1 MVLRRTDWLGK
12 RTASH
17 HYRKHIMTKTI
28 TLRTA
33 TLETVAN
40 YRQLAEHAVGAY
52 RASGHRLLAMMS
64 RNLDRSTDRIA
75 PRLAEALRRTNT
87 KVSEV
92 AANGI
97 DSVSA
102 QTERVIELG
111 TASVTSRIDIV
122 ADLVQG
128 IENRYVAT
136 GLQTV
141 ARLSLTGAQ
150 AALIVSE
157 KLAAGADKL
166 ADVVGGRHVRG
177 TKAVARAKTAVRTAR
192 RATAPAKPRAAK
204 SVKAEIKPARAAT
217 VKRAAKPVVKV
228 KVARRAARKAGHPA
242 AVA

>member
-102 QTERVIELG
+102 QTERVM
-111 TASVTSRIDIV
+111 
-122 ADLVQG
+122 
-128 IENRYVAT
+128 ENLRGDR
-136 GLQTV
+136 GL
-141 ARLSLTGAQ
+141 
-150 AALIVSE
+150 
-157 KLAAGADKL
+157 D
-166 ADVVGGRHVRG
+166 
-177 TKAVARAKTAVRTAR
+177 
-192 RATAPAKPRAAK
+192 
-204 SVKAEIKPARAAT
+204 
-217 VKRAAKPVVKV
+217 
-228 KVARRAARKAGHPA
+228 
-242 AVA
+242 